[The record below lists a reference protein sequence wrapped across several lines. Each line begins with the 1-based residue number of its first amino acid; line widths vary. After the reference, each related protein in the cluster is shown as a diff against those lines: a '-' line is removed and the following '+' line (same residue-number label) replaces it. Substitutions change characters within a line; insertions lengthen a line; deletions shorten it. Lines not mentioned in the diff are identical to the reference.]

1 MLRRTLIPL
10 ALAAGLVLPAAAG
23 AKSYTARDG
32 SLSAV
37 ITTSGTLT
45 HPVPPALTITDQR
58 STGASTLF
66 HGPVSNHACGTG
78 CMVSTAPADPPLRF
92 APLDGPGSAD
102 LIVNLYS
109 GGANCCTVLD
119 LFRQSAALNGLYV
132 LSASHNFAYAGYRLR
147 KLGGQYSFVTADPSF
162 STVFTDFAD
171 SGLPLQ
177 ILRLSGVKFIDVTS
191 RHPMLVRRD
200 AARWMRAYR
209 KAHGH
214 NDVGLIAPWAADE
227 ARLGRWS
234 AAHAYLVAQARAG
247 HLRSTLL
254 PRAASGTRFIA
265 QLETLLRREGYLKG

>member
-10 ALAAGLVLPAAAG
+10 ALTVGLVLPATSAA
-23 AKSYTARDG
+23 KTYTAQDR
-32 SLSAV
+32 SLSAA
-37 ITTSGTLT
+37 ITTNGTLT
-45 HPVPPALTITDQR
+45 QPAAPTLTITGH
-58 STGASTLF
+58 GASGTTTLF

-78 CMVSTAPADPPLRF
+78 CLVSTAPADPPLRF
-92 APLDGPGSAD
+92 APLDGAGSTD
-102 LIVNLYS
+102 LLVNLYS

-132 LSASHNFAYAGYRLR
+132 LSASHNFAYAGYRLEKIGSR
-147 KLGGQYSFVTADPSF
+147 YVFITADPTF

-191 RHPMLVRRD
+191 RYPQLVRAD
-200 AARWMRAYR
+200 AARWMKAYR
-209 KAHGH
+209 KADGQ

-227 ARLGRWS
+227 VRLGRWS
-234 AAHAYLVAQARAG
+234 SAHAYLVSQARAG
-247 HLRSTLL
+247 RLRSTLF

-265 QLETLLRREGYLKG
+265 QLETLLRREGYLK